1 MKVRFENGEVGEF
14 MSWVVVERQIYA
26 MVLRYG
32 KFHACEYSSIETTHE
47 PGDHSGE
54 PDITKPLPEPDY
66 KQANIALVNE
76 IMARQEKA
84 LERTLNATSGIDFTY
99 WKGHKESI
107 EDIIQ
112 WINEHNPKGGE

>member
-1 MKVRFENGEVGEF
+1 VRVKNIDTGQKAEF
-14 MSWVVVERQIYA
+14 TGWVAMRDNIFA
-26 MVLRYG
+26 MVKTEFGRFDGWPYS
-32 KFHACEYSSIETTHE
+32 KIEEAKEYPSSPRLTR
-47 PGDHSGE
+47 S
-54 PDITKPLPEPDY
+54 EPDY

-99 WKGHKESI
+99 WKGHNESI